1 MSKGKSLAVT
11 ISTGDNNEAVTLNC
25 AVINTKREVLVEP
38 FWLLVLWTGLCSLI
52 IAYSKM
58 AIPSLRPINFDKFSL
73 HAPSDDLPATAP
85 LDLKISGSGSGRCRT
100 FNTCHHMDTMKM
112 IKELFL
118 KPKDSYIDV
127 IICVAA
133 TSPGM
138 YSSLT
143 HWLSMLNA
151 LITFPQ
157 MQSQF
162 TWTPYKQW
170 VALFPLSW

>member
-11 ISTGDNNEAVTLNC
+11 VSTGDNNEAVTLNC

-38 FWLLVLWTGLCSLI
+38 FRLLVLRTGPCSLI

-58 AIPSLRPINFDKFSL
+58 AIPSLRPIDFDKFSL

-85 LDLKISGSGSGRCRT
+85 LDLKISGSGSGRRRT
-100 FNTCHHMDTMKM
+100 FNARHRMDTTKT
-112 IKELFL
+112 IKESFL

-151 LITFPQ
+151 FITFPQ
-157 MQSQF
+157 TQSQF
-162 TWTPYKQW
+162 TWTPYEQ
-170 VALFPLSW
+170 